1 MEEAEKPNITNGI
14 NENKHSIPNELSTAP
29 EEKFAKGFMLWGGI
43 SSKGLI
49 PEVPLFID
57 EFLEQY
63 EWKQGNK
70 KIINAG
76 QYTDLLEEVS
86 VPAMQQLFPDNDYIF
101 EDDTSRIHH
110 TAAVK
115 KFVEENIPD
124 RIDFDD
130 QAVKMDDVWPIE
142 NFWSIIRQELDEY
155 VFNSFQDVKQ
165 KIVDIWQNFS
175 QAKCEKMMNSI
186 PKRLK
191 RHCSKTRS
199 AHQQI

>member
-49 PEVPLFID
+49 PEVH
-57 EFLEQY
+57 Y
-63 EWKQGNK
+63 
-70 KIINAG
+70 
-76 QYTDLLEEVS
+76 LLMNFSSKEVS

-191 RHCSKTRS
+191 AIVQKQGQRISRFDY
-199 AHQQI
+199 